1 MKNDDK
7 EVIDFLYEN
16 NSFEQDLQ
24 SINGLVKIRVST
36 NDPSRLEVGKVLK
49 KYMIIVWS
57 IEDYPRLITCAGS
70 EELSPVENFA
80 KDKLYSFSKGERFYP
95 DNFIPT
101 LRECSEAGFSESQ
114 FTERYYIV
122 KPFKVKLVRDD
133 SIISDRKRIING
145 LISEV

>member
-24 SINGLVKIRVST
+24 SINGLVKFRVST

-57 IEDYPRLITCAGS
+57 IECI
-70 EELSPVENFA
+70 
-80 KDKLYSFSKGERFYP
+80 
-95 DNFIPT
+95 
-101 LRECSEAGFSESQ
+101 
-114 FTERYYIV
+114 
-122 KPFKVKLVRDD
+122 
-133 SIISDRKRIING
+133 
-145 LISEV
+145 